1 MIEDGKVV
9 SIDYQVVDENNILI
23 DSADDQGP
31 IVYLHGKGNIIAGLE
46 IALEGKALND
56 DFEVTVL
63 PLDGYGEINQS
74 FIQQVSLDSFGQSG
88 QVELGRSYIATS
100 PNGKFAVKVTDI
112 QSDNENTIVTVDANH
127 PLAGKVLIF
136 TGKVTAIRDATVTEL
151 ERGEIDSWY

>member
-23 DSADDQGP
+23 DSADEQGP

>member
-23 DSADDQGP
+23 DAADDQGP

-63 PLDGYGEINQS
+63 PLDGYGEINQG

-100 PNGKFAVKVTDI
+100 PNGKFAVIVTDI